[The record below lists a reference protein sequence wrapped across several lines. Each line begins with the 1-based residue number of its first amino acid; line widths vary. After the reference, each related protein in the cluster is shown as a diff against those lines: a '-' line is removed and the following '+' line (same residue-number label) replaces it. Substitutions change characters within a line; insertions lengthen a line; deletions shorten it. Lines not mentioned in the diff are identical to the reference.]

1 MDKWNEI
8 CFLIKKHSKE
18 NSKEAFFQSEVV
30 NIFEKLGW
38 SRYRNEIETEKSLPI
53 GANNRLRLD
62 ILISLNGEKLFAIEL
77 KRATNQGSARISQQ
91 LVSYMLQLKMKF
103 GLFIGENIQL
113 FYDDPNDNK
122 HPIKLSEI
130 EFTENNE
137 EGLKLIEIIK
147 RDSFDEEKLIEYCN
161 QKLTQIEENK
171 SINDLIDFFTS
182 AQGNEYVLQLVSDDL
197 KEKHSSKIIEELQSK
212 IAIKISDKS
221 SFPKIENLYN
231 LTKNVKEIQFK
242 RSFTNLNENHS
253 KLPIGKYVR
262 ETLNELIIN
271 NLINSDEIA
280 KLQREDYSKQ
290 TFDIQFPFLKKILN
304 SNDPEW
310 IRYWKPS
317 VTING
322 EMYFV
327 CSQWY
332 EVTANNDRPYYE
344 NWLNKMKTK

>member
-8 CFLIKKHSKE
+8 CFLIKEHSKK
-18 NSKEAFFQSEVV
+18 NSKEAFFQNEVV

-38 SRYRNEIETEKSLPI
+38 SRYRNEIETEKNIPI
-53 GANNRLRLD
+53 GAIKDIRLD
-62 ILISLNGEKLFAIEL
+62 ILISLENEKLFAVEL
-77 KRATNQGSARISQQ
+77 KRATNPGNERTAKQ
-91 LVSYMLQLKMKF
+91 LVSYMLQERVKF
-103 GLFIGENIQL
+103 GMFIGENFQL

-122 HPIKLSEI
+122 HP
-130 EFTENNE
+130 
-137 EGLKLIEIIK
+137 LKLIEIEF
-147 RDSFDEEKLIEYCN
+147 SYNNEEGYKLIELLKRETFEEKKLIDYCSH
-161 QKLTQIEENK
+161 KLKVIEENK

-182 AQGNEYVLQLVSDDL
+182 NLGNEYVLKLVSNDL
-197 KEKHSSKIIEELQSK
+197 KDKHSSKIIEELKNK
-212 IAIKISDKS
+212 ITVKIIDKS
-221 SFPKIENLYN
+221 SLLKIENLDN
-231 LTKNVKEIQFK
+231 FTKNVKDIQIK
-242 RSFTNLNENHS
+242 RSFANLNENNN
-253 KLPIGKYVR
+253 KLPIGRYVR
-262 ETLNELIIN
+262 ETLNELITN

-322 EMYFV
+322 ERYFV

-332 EVTANNDRPYYE
+332 EVSANNDRPYYE
-344 NWLNKMKTK
+344 NWLKKMKTK